1 MYWAELGLKHLKQ
14 LVLLRA
20 LEAEGRA
27 TTHTPLANFLCR
39 VCPELLFRDVVAG
52 L

>member
-27 TTHTPLANFLCR
+27 MMHTPLANFLCR